1 MNIYNLYVLCRGKA
15 SADNY
20 RKVVLEKQ
28 AEVKAKL
35 SAEARLKAVK
45 TKLKRFE
52 NKNDNV
58 VELKRRLN
66 DLADIEAERDRA
78 EARSVL
84 F

>member
-1 MNIYNLYVLCRGKA
+1 MA
-15 SADNY
+15 ENY
-20 RKVVLEKQ
+20 REAVLEKK
-28 AEVKAKL
+28 AESKAK
-35 SAEARLKAVK
+35 SAAEARLKAVK

-58 VELKRRLN
+58 VELQRRVN